1 MQCQGPLLLLLDY
14 LKIQNLDHD
23 DDDDLQYSAIV
34 DSEKE
39 KSQFT
44 VYNLTSRKNSLLV
57 VRDILHMDPLVSCL
71 VGPSR
76 IERVNIASLR
86 RIV

>member
-14 LKIQNLDHD
+14 LKIQNLDH
-23 DDDDLQYSAIV
+23 DDDLQYSAIV

-86 RIV
+86 RIL